1 MFPSSFHSLGQQ
13 ELCFQ
18 GRGKNHAFRDKG
30 GTLGFTEDKERTKKI
45 ALGEKSDSVSNFQ
58 IVFLSGK
65 IARRRERRVTWA
77 SCHRVLQTGKT
88 KIE

>member
-18 GRGKNHAFRDKG
+18 GRGKNQGFGDKG

-58 IVFLSGK
+58 IVFYQ
-65 IARRRERRVTWA
+65 ER
-77 SCHRVLQTGKT
+77 
-88 KIE
+88 